1 MKHKTTAAL
10 GLLVLANAGLW
21 ASYLH
26 RAEKTPSLPPSVGA
40 TAPVALAPVPPPAP
54 PQPEFVKI
62 WPQLQ
67 CEDPVKFAANL
78 RGAGAPEATVRLL
91 VSGMLR
97 ERYLAR
103 QRELFGAGG
112 PGLPGLS
119 VVTPE
124 SREKLGAL
132 RALAR
137 EQQELLRGLFGN
149 DEGAVAARERQR
161 RQYGVL
167 PDGKLDQLDGV
178 QADYDEMAAE
188 IRGNAG
194 GLLLPAEREALDLL
208 EQERRKDI
216 AAILTPDELE
226 QFDLQASPAARA
238 LRSRLAGFAPTEPE
252 FRAIFGLQRA
262 FDERFAHRSGG
273 GFDEAKIRERS
284 TAEQELEAK
293 LRTALGER
301 RFAEYRK
308 HQDSGYRMAAR
319 IAERFALPAQR
330 AGDVYALAQDTQLRL
345 QALRN
350 DHSLAPEAA
359 MQSLAGLARETN
371 EKLGVL
377 LGAEGADA
385 YKQTSGGAWLRTM
398 DRVVRPAAPVV
409 AAEVGA
415 VATGTA
421 NTAVAPEPGTQAVA
435 GTLPAAAHDTP
446 GAAASVAAPNPPA
459 AGL

>member
-26 RAEKTPSLPPSVGA
+26 RTEKVPSV
-40 TAPVALAPVPPPAP
+40 PVAIAPTPPVPPSPPPAAP
-54 PQPEFVKI
+54 PEVVKI

-67 CEDPVKFAANL
+67 SDDPVTYAANL
-78 RGAGAPEATVRLL
+78 RSAGAPEPTVRLL

-103 QRELFGAGG
+103 QRELFGPAG
-112 PGLPGLS
+112 PAPVGLS
-119 VVTPE
+119 PAAPE
-124 SREKLGAL
+124 SREKLVAL

-137 EQQELLRGLFGN
+137 TQQELLRSLFGN
-149 DEGAVAARERQR
+149 DEGETAARDRQR
-161 RQYGVL
+161 RQYGML
-167 PDGKLDQLDGV
+167 PDGKLDQLDAL

-188 IRGNAG
+188 ISGNAG

-216 AAILTPDELE
+216 AAILTPAELE
-226 QFDLQASPAARA
+226 QYDLQASPAAHA
-238 LRSRLAGFAPTEPE
+238 LRSRLAGFAPTEAE

-262 FDERFAHRSGG
+262 FDERFAHRSGD
-273 GFDEAKIRERS
+273 GFDEGRIRERRA
-284 TAEQELEAK
+284 AEQELEAK
-293 LRTALGER
+293 LAKALGAG

-308 HQDSGYRMAAR
+308 QQDNGYRLAAR
-319 IAERFALPAQR
+319 IAERFGLPAQR
-330 AGDVYALAQDTQLRL
+330 AGAVYDLAQDTQSRL
-345 QALRN
+345 QALRH
-350 DHSLAPEAA
+350 DRSLAPEAA
-359 MQSLAGLARETN
+359 LQALAGLSRETN

-398 DRVVRPAAPVV
+398 DRVVRPAGPV
-409 AAEVGA
+409 AAVMLPVGTGTAA
-415 VATGTA
+415 VATRGPNSSET
-421 NTAVAPEPGTQAVA
+421 
-435 GTLPAAAHDTP
+435 PAAV
-446 GAAASVAAPNPPA
+446 GISAAPVAQDPAGSNGPVAAPSSPA
-459 AGL
+459 AL